1 MHVRSLLQLEEIGAI
16 SVQAEKNARQ
26 LKDMIIRNLKLDER
40 NKDLF
45 NPTNQSFVFDSRWNP
60 LSVRLVHEAS
70 SGSWRRIAELLKHF
84 NEPFEEKTQNLAG
97 SVLDKNAGILVF
109 IIGGI
114 TAAESKLYSVVAFIY
129 LHGCLI
135 GLCFYIQI

>member
-1 MHVRSLLQLEEIGAI
+1 MRLFSHPFKTYFSPILQLEEIGAI
-16 SVQAEKNARQ
+16 NVKTEKNARQ
-26 LKDMIIRNLKLDER
+26 LKDTIIRSLKLDER

-45 NPTNQSFVFDSRWNP
+45 NPSNQSFVFDSRWNP

-70 SGSWRRIAELLKHF
+70 SGSWRRIAELLKYF

-97 SVLDKNAGILVF
+97 SVLDNNAGILVF

-114 TAAESKLYSVVAFIY
+114 TAAESKLSR
-129 LHGCLI
+129 LI
-135 GLCFYIQI
+135 S

>member
-1 MHVRSLLQLEEIGAI
+1 MEEIGAI
-16 SVQAEKNARQ
+16 NVKTEKNARQ
-26 LKDMIIRNLKLDER
+26 LKDTIIRSLKLDER

-45 NPTNQSFVFDSRWNP
+45 NPSNQSFVFDSRWNP

-70 SGSWRRIAELLKHF
+70 SGSWRRIAELLKYF

-97 SVLDKNAGILVF
+97 SVLDNNAGILVF

-114 TAAESKLYSVVAFIY
+114 TAAESKLSR
-129 LHGCLI
+129 LI
-135 GLCFYIQI
+135 S